1 MLNEGSEN
9 WDALCDLACHYGSA
23 LFTNASMLPFID
35 VKVKEHVPKQRAA
48 RKNTQQAS
56 VLSCTIISIHIYT
69 SIPFKVEEKRPKQ
82 TDKLERKGEGSAA
95 VNHVMKQIKTI
106 YRASNNQPIPY
117 YKLICNPHDFME
129 SVQNA
134 MIISF
139 LLKENLISLATGE
152 DGLPQITVN
161 TSQVESSSEDSNQS
175 ICGLDVELCEV
186 H

>member
-1 MLNEGSEN
+1 M
-9 WDALCDLACHYGSA
+9 
-23 LFTNASMLPFID
+23 
-35 VKVKEHVPKQRAA
+35 
-48 RKNTQQAS
+48 
-56 VLSCTIISIHIYT
+56 
-69 SIPFKVEEKRPKQ
+69 EEKRPKQ
-82 TDKLERKGEGSAA
+82 SDKLERKGEGSAA

-106 YRASNNQPIPY
+106 YRGSNNQPIPY

-129 SVQNA
+129 TVQNA
-134 MIISF
+134 MIVSF

-186 H
+186 HSTQITFLLNRKLTIIFYFYRIILNVTTSRNRY

>member
-1 MLNEGSEN
+1 M
-9 WDALCDLACHYGSA
+9 
-23 LFTNASMLPFID
+23 
-35 VKVKEHVPKQRAA
+35 
-48 RKNTQQAS
+48 
-56 VLSCTIISIHIYT
+56 
-69 SIPFKVEEKRPKQ
+69 EEKRPKQ
-82 TDKLERKGEGSAA
+82 SDKLERKGEGSAA

-106 YRASNNQPIPY
+106 YRGSNNQPIPY

-129 SVQNA
+129 TVQNA
-134 MIISF
+134 MIVSF

-186 H
+186 HFTQTTFSLNRKLTIIFYFYRITFNVTTSRNRY

>member
-1 MLNEGSEN
+1 M
-9 WDALCDLACHYGSA
+9 
-23 LFTNASMLPFID
+23 
-35 VKVKEHVPKQRAA
+35 
-48 RKNTQQAS
+48 
-56 VLSCTIISIHIYT
+56 
-69 SIPFKVEEKRPKQ
+69 EEKRPKQ
-82 TDKLERKGEGSAA
+82 SDKLERKGEGSAA

-106 YRASNNQPIPY
+106 YRGSNNQPIPY

-129 SVQNA
+129 TVQNA
-134 MIISF
+134 MIVSF

-186 H
+186 HSMELTFLLNIKLTIIFYFYRITFNVTTSRNRY

>member
-1 MLNEGSEN
+1 M
-9 WDALCDLACHYGSA
+9 
-23 LFTNASMLPFID
+23 
-35 VKVKEHVPKQRAA
+35 
-48 RKNTQQAS
+48 
-56 VLSCTIISIHIYT
+56 
-69 SIPFKVEEKRPKQ
+69 EEKRPKQ
-82 TDKLERKGEGSAA
+82 SDKLERKGEGSAA

-106 YRASNNQPIPY
+106 YRGSNNQPIPY

-129 SVQNA
+129 TVQNA
-134 MIISF
+134 MIVSF

-186 H
+186 HSMQITFLLNRKLTIIFYFYRITFNVTTSRNRY

>member
-1 MLNEGSEN
+1 M
-9 WDALCDLACHYGSA
+9 
-23 LFTNASMLPFID
+23 
-35 VKVKEHVPKQRAA
+35 
-48 RKNTQQAS
+48 
-56 VLSCTIISIHIYT
+56 
-69 SIPFKVEEKRPKQ
+69 EEKRPKQ
-82 TDKLERKGEGSAA
+82 SDKLERKGEGSAA

-106 YRASNNQPIPY
+106 YRGSNNQPIPY

-129 SVQNA
+129 TVQNA
-134 MIISF
+134 MIVSF

-186 H
+186 HSTQITFLLNRKLTIIFYFYRITFNVTTSRNRY

>member
-1 MLNEGSEN
+1 M
-9 WDALCDLACHYGSA
+9 
-23 LFTNASMLPFID
+23 
-35 VKVKEHVPKQRAA
+35 
-48 RKNTQQAS
+48 
-56 VLSCTIISIHIYT
+56 
-69 SIPFKVEEKRPKQ
+69 EEKRPKQ
-82 TDKLERKGEGSAA
+82 SDKLERKGEGSAA

-106 YRASNNQPIPY
+106 YRGSNNQPIPY

-129 SVQNA
+129 TVQNA
-134 MIISF
+134 MIVSF

-186 H
+186 HSTQITFLLNRKLTIIFYFYRITFDVTTSRNRY